1 MNTQEAQEVWN
12 TVCSHIQKLEYVES
26 SEFKAI
32 FYKLNPIAFAPG
44 FFLLATDNQAINFW
58 VRSRYLEL
66 ITLVLEDLFGV
77 TFNVE
82 IFTTPSDANKTAS
95 RAGIHSQN
103 KRFVDTNQTLN
114 NPSSFQ
120 RKEQES
126 FRTLN
131 TSEEIDE
138 GFDTQSPAI
147 DTVVHEPLKENFPSR
162 NIQTNEPSLREILEL
177 NKEDVSHTRF
187 SSEYSQ
193 DNQEQAILKQN
204 DPLEFS
210 DAEDPFAPKEE
221 LTIKNP
227 LTTCTFENFVIGD
240 SNKMAYTMAYEVAK
254 NPGKVNLDP
263 LFIYGK
269 SGLGKTHLLFAIV
282 DYIEKH
288 HPHLNVRYMDSNEFI
303 DEYTNASISN
313 DTDKYSFQKFIT
325 LFTNLDVLLIDD
337 IQVLQGKSG
346 TLNQIFQVFNSLIGQ
361 KKQIV
366 LASDR
371 APKNIDVD
379 ERMQSRFN
387 QGGTFDIQPPKYET
401 KMAIIKSFVASY
413 QEVSPCDNLSIDP
426 EIFDYI
432 SQNSGSNI
440 REIKSALIMIFR
452 YMEVYRINQLSL
464 KDIRNQIDNHL
475 TDQTERLTIEEIVN
489 QVSQFYK
496 INEKDILGNSRTK
509 DIAWARHVAIYLSR
523 TILNTAFKEIGKY
536 FNRDHSTIMSSVT
549 KVETTIKNKRESLE
563 EIELLKNLILDR

>member
-12 TVCSHIQKLEYVES
+12 AVCSHIQKLEYVES

-32 FYKLNPIAFAPG
+32 FHKLNPIAFAPG

-66 ITLVLEDLFGV
+66 ITLVLEDLYGV
-77 TFNVE
+77 SFNVE
-82 IFTTPSDANKTAS
+82 IFTTPSETGKV
-95 RAGIHSQN
+95 AGQIEAHPQD
-103 KRFVDTNQTLN
+103 KRIINANQTLN
-114 NPSSFQ
+114 YPSSFQ
-120 RKEQES
+120 GREQET
-126 FRTLN
+126 FHALT
-131 TSEEIDE
+131 TPEEINE
-138 GFDTQSPAI
+138 SFNTQAHVI
-147 DTVVHEPLKENFPSR
+147 DTAIHKPLKESLSLH
-162 NIQTNEPSLREILEL
+162 NIQSEDFSLREAPEL
-177 NKEDVSHTRF
+177 NKEDTHKARF
-187 SSEYSQ
+187 SSECSQ
-193 DNQEQAILKQN
+193 DSQEQAILKQN
-204 DPLEFS
+204 YPLGFS
-210 DAEDPFAPKEE
+210 DSEDPFAPKEE
-221 LTIKNP
+221 LDIKNP
-227 LTTCTFENFVIGD
+227 LTTCTFENFIIGD

-401 KMAIIKSFVASY
+401 KMAIIKSFIASY

-452 YMEVYRINQLSL
+452 YMEVYKINQLSL

>member
-12 TVCSHIQKLEYVES
+12 TVCSHIQTLEYVES

-32 FYKLNPIAFAPG
+32 FHKLTPIAFAPG

-66 ITLVLEDLFGV
+66 ITLVLEDLYGV
-77 TFNVE
+77 SFNVE
-82 IFTTPSDANKTAS
+82 IFTTPTEGNFTPQQTNTNFQDQTPVNNIKTNTHIGTYQQKQETYNPS
-95 RAGIHSQN
+95 YQKITPNTQKESLSLSEPHWQNIEEGFSQKHEYLTTDIHSRNQVVLHN
-103 KRFVDTNQTLN
+103 EDT
-114 NPSSFQ
+114 
-120 RKEQES
+120 
-126 FRTLN
+126 
-131 TSEEIDE
+131 
-138 GFDTQSPAI
+138 
-147 DTVVHEPLKENFPSR
+147 LKEY
-162 NIQTNEPSLREILEL
+162 T
-177 NKEDVSHTRF
+177 HT
-187 SSEYSQ
+187 EEKPHK
-193 DNQEQAILKQN
+193 DLLIKQEEFQ
-204 DPLEFS
+204 PFS
-210 DAEDPFAPKEE
+210 DADDPFAPQEE
-221 LTIKNP
+221 FTIKNP
-227 LTTCTFENFVIGD
+227 FTACTSENFIIGD

-337 IQVLQGKSG
+337 VQVLQGKSG

-413 QEVSPCDNLSIDP
+413 QEVSPCESLTIDP

-452 YMEVYRINQLSL
+452 YMEVYKLDKISL
-464 KDIRNQIDNHL
+464 KDIKTQIDNHL
-475 TDQTERLTIEEIVN
+475 TDQTERLTIEEIVS

-496 INEKDILGNSRTK
+496 VSEKDILGHSRTK
-509 DIAWARHVAIYLSR
+509 ERAWARHVAIYLSR
-523 TILNTAFKEIGKY
+523 TILNTAFKEIGKH